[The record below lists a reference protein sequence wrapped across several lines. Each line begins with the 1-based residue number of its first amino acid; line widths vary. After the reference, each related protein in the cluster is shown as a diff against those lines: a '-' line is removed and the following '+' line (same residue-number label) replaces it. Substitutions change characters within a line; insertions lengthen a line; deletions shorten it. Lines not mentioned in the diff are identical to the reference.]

1 MSRNSYCN
9 SGPGA
14 SAYNG
19 NGAGPVTR
27 VITGVKLNEVHQLEM
42 A

>member
-1 MSRNSYCN
+1 MNRNSYCN
-9 SGPGA
+9 SGRGVRRITGTGRGR
-14 SAYNG
+14 SQ
-19 NGAGPVTR
+19 R

>member
-19 NGAGPVTR
+19 NSPGPAAR
-27 VITGVKLNEVHQLEM
+27 IITGVKLNEVHQLEM
-42 A
+42 P

>member
-1 MSRNSYCN
+1 MTRNSYCN

-19 NGAGPVTR
+19 NSPGPVAR